1 MIALVVPLST
11 TIGDASA
18 AVHACG
24 VPGVVF
30 VIGGGYVLI
39 RRQQSLGV
47 QTDRRW
53 YAPVFGM
60 DVAAIA
66 AGLVTTVTGAVGSLE
81 WLLLFLLLRPMLA
94 FILVLGSL
102 RPDRENE
109 AARRTKK

>member
-1 MIALVVPLST
+1 MAAFRRGADWRPTEVFRLREIAEFGLGNAVIALVVPPST

-53 YAPVFGM
+53 
-60 DVAAIA
+60 
-66 AGLVTTVTGAVGSLE
+66 
-81 WLLLFLLLRPMLA
+81 
-94 FILVLGSL
+94 
-102 RPDRENE
+102 
-109 AARRTKK
+109 